1 MLAGYALVHIKPIG
15 AGLVVTALLVSLY
28 FPVRVVSIISIYETQ
43 HWLGLINNTSG
54 LILPYITLQLA
65 ISILIMR
72 SMFQLVPHEM
82 FEYPRSFDG
91 PATGGRS
98 GKSAC
103 RWCAM
108 AWS

>member
-1 MLAGYALVHIKPIG
+1 M
-15 AGLVVTALLVSLY
+15 
-28 FPVRVVSIISIYETQ
+28 RVVSIISIYQTQ

-82 FEYPRSFDG
+82 FES
-91 PATGGRS
+91 ATS
-98 GKSAC
+98 
-103 RWCAM
+103 
-108 AWS
+108 